1 MKILFIVESPAKC
14 ITIQKILSI
23 IDPENQYIVKAT
35 IGHIRDLE
43 KNKLAVDVN
52 NGFSCTY
59 VFLDKKKQIIN
70 ALKKEIKE
78 CDCVYLA
85 TDMDREGESIAWH
98 VNEILKPQCLKRLTF
113 NEITEN
119 GITQALKDAHDIN
132 MNIVYA
138 QIARRIIDRIVGFKI
153 TPMLWKHFGI
163 SKLSSGRVQT
173 TVLKLIVENYKQKA
187 DVKYNIVGDFTGLGS
202 YTSKISFSSLNEAY
216 DVLSLCNDNGTYNV
230 TTRKYKENPPPP
242 FTTSTLQCTTF
253 QKYGLSIDTTM
264 KIAQTLY
271 ESGAITYMRTSSTTI
286 STEACAKLETIV
298 DKPTYRQAHI
308 SGAHE
313 AIRPT
318 FKVTPAHYQK
328 WNYSTQKI
336 YDLIYNRTIKS
347 IGPTKVLL
355 ETVVDYGEKIQFI
368 IPGRVSV
375 LQAPTL
381 TIIETNNAQPFTEG
395 TLVKRMEDLGIG
407 RPSTYVSTMERL
419 YKHKYVEKEIVRL
432 EQRVW
437 NSEKQELAPV
447 ILPKQ
452 KILLPTFLG
461 IEIITFFENNFS
473 EIIDIGFTKTMEM
486 KLDQIEN
493 GSVNFLEILQEF
505 WLRFS
510 KLLNQM
516 PVLSISNSCI
526 QNDQNFSFM
535 YNINNVQ
542 YKVRTTRFGPV
553 IENVEDKKFIS
564 LGAYLKQ
571 SNKNIEDI
579 TKQDLVF
586 LLSFPM
592 TFDKGTL
599 NYGRFGFYAISSIG
613 KTVTIPKEW
622 FEGRNVFDIVDW
634 FNEQ

>member
-70 ALKKEIKE
+70 SLKKEVKE
-78 CDCVYLA
+78 CDCVYIA

-98 VNEILKPQCLKRLTF
+98 VNEILKPPSLKRLTF
-113 NEITEN
+113 NEITEH
-119 GITQALKDAHDIN
+119 GISQALKDAHDIN

-153 TPMLWKHFGI
+153 TPILWKHFGI

-173 TVLKLIVENYKQKA
+173 TVLKLIVDNQKDIA
-187 DVKYNIVGDFTGLGS
+187 NVKYNIVGDFTGLGS

-216 DVLSLCNDNGTYNV
+216 DVLSSCGTYNV
-230 TTRKYKENPPPP
+230 VTRKYKENPPPP
-242 FTTSTLQCTTF
+242 FTTSTLQCTAF

-271 ESGAITYMRTSSTTI
+271 ESGAITYMRTSSTSI

-298 DKPTYRQAHI
+298 EKPTYRQQHT

-328 WNYSTQKI
+328 WNYSTQKV

-347 IGPTKVLL
+347 VGPTKTLL
-355 ETVVDYGEKIQFI
+355 ESVVDLGDKIQFI

-381 TIIETNNAQPFTEG
+381 TIIENNNSPPFTEG
-395 TLVKRMEDLGIG
+395 SLVKRMEELGIG

-437 NSEKQELAPV
+437 NSDKKELPPI

-452 KILLPTFLG
+452 KILVPTLLG
-461 IEIITFFENNFS
+461 IDIINFFDNNFS
-473 EIIDIGFTKTMEM
+473 EIIDICFTKTMEI

-493 GSVNFLEILQEF
+493 GTVNFLEILQEF
-505 WLRFS
+505 WIRFS
-510 KLLNQM
+510 KLLNQL
-516 PVLSISNSCI
+516 PVLPVQVSCT

-535 YNINNVQ
+535 YNINNIQ

-553 IENVEDKKFIS
+553 IENVHDKKFIS

-586 LLSFPM
+586 LLSFPL

-599 NYGRFGFYAISSIG
+599 NYGRFGFYAVSSSG
-613 KTVTIPKEW
+613 KTITIPKEW
-622 FEGRNVFDIVDW
+622 FEVEGRTIFDVVDW
-634 FNEQ
+634 FNEK